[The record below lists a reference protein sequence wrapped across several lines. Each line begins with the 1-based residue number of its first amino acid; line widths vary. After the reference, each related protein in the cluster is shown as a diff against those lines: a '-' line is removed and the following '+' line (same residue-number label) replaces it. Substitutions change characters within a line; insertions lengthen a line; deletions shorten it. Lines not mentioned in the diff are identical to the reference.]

1 MHHPRNIRFRVWR
14 FRGLILTEE
23 DHSTGRTT
31 SPAVTWFTTN
41 VIMTALGLNA
51 TTSLLSHDTPHYNVK
66 LTNHLRM
73 LKAMVRL
80 FLALIKQHTVKA
92 YGG

>member
-1 MHHPRNIRFRVWR
+1 MHRPRNIRFRVWR

-31 SPAVTWFTTN
+31 SPAVTWSTTN

-51 TTSLLSHDTPHYNVK
+51 TTSLLSHGTPHYNVK
-66 LTNHLRM
+66 LTNHLHM
-73 LKAMVRL
+73 LKAKVRS
-80 FLALIKQHTVKA
+80 FLALIRQHTVKV